1 MKKYISVAFGV
12 FFFNLFFCQSEKK
25 KIVYYNYS
33 YNIDSTSTVN
43 NYNEIMALTIKGKES
58 VYKSYNRIKRDSIV
72 ENDLK
77 KGNYVVDFT
86 KLPKVN
92 IFHQVYYNQDKDSL
106 KIFDKI
112 VSKEFSYSP
121 TSKIEWKLG
130 SEKKRIGEFECQNA
144 FCIVGKR
151 KFEAWFTSSI
161 HLNEGPYRFKGLPG
175 LIIEISDDK
184 KYFQFSL
191 IGIKNFEIPVNF
203 NIKAIETTEEKF
215 LKIRTDF
222 FKDPVGQSQIYLGKA
237 ISEENKQRVA
247 NNFKDNLF
255 LEQ

>member
-1 MKKYISVAFGV
+1 MLSNSI
-12 FFFNLFFCQSEKK
+12 LQ
-25 KIVYYNYS
+25 NYS
-33 YNIDSTSTVN
+33 FPYFL
-43 NYNEIMALTIKGKES
+43 A
-58 VYKSYNRIKRDSIV
+58 KS
-72 ENDLK
+72 
-77 KGNYVVDFT
+77 
-86 KLPKVN
+86 
-92 IFHQVYYNQDKDSL
+92 Q
-106 KIFDKI
+106 
-112 VSKEFSYSP
+112 
-121 TSKIEWKLG
+121 
-130 SEKKRIGEFECQNA
+130 
-144 FCIVGKR
+144 
-151 KFEAWFTSSI
+151 
-161 HLNEGPYRFKGLPG
+161 
-175 LIIEISDDK
+175 